1 MGTVTES
8 DALKGRGKR
17 LFFLSLAA
25 LGVVYGDIGTS
36 PLYTLRVCFGP
47 ELGLPVTEANVLGVL
62 SLVTWALLF
71 TISLKYLVFIL
82 KADNRGEG
90 GILALMALAKPEASP
105 SRTRALFLTAMGV
118 FGAALLYGD
127 GIITPA
133 ITVLGAMEGLE
144 VVTPALAAYVVPL
157 SLGVLVALFV
167 LQKRGTAR
175 VGTLFG
181 PVMTVWFLTL
191 ALLGAGAILTQPRV
205 LLAFNPLYGMEF
217 FARNGFHGF
226 LILGA
231 VFLAIT
237 GGEALYADMGHFGR
251 RPIRLVWFLLVQPS
265 LMLNYFGQGALLL
278 TDPESARNPFFL
290 LAPSWA
296 LYPLVALSTA
306 AAVIASQ
313 AVISGAFSLTRQA
326 VQLGFCPRM
335 EIRHTSSLEIGQIYA
350 PGVNW
355 ALMVSTI
362 LLVLGFQN
370 SNRLAAAYGVA
381 VTTTMVITTLIFL
394 VVTVRRWNWPPL
406 AAVPLSL
413 AFLTVDLAFFGANI
427 IKVQHGGYVP
437 LLLAGAIFV
446 LMFTW
451 KKGRGI
457 LAQRLKEGALP
468 ADLFLDDVERNP
480 PHRVPG
486 TAVFM
491 TGNPAGIPGALLHN
505 LKHNHVLHE
514 RVALLTVTTE
524 EVPVVSA
531 KDRLTV
537 EPLGHGFF
545 RLSARYG
552 FMETPDISQLLALA
566 EGQGFP
572 CDPMTT
578 TFFLG
583 RENLIPTDKPGMAR
597 WRKSL
602 FGLMSRN
609 AQSATMFFGIP
620 ANRVVELGAQIEL

>member
-1 MGTVTES
+1 MATATRS
-8 DALKGRGKR
+8 DTSKGQGRR
-17 LFFLSLAA
+17 LFFLCLAA

-47 ELGLPVTEANVLGVL
+47 ELGLPATETNVLGVL

-90 GILALMALAKPEASP
+90 GILALMALAKPEASRRP
-105 SRTRALFLTAMGV
+105 SRALILTAMGV

-144 VVTPALAAYVVPL
+144 VVTKALSAYVIPF
-157 SLGVLVALFV
+157 SLVVLVALFV
-167 LQKRGTAR
+167 IQKKGTAK
-175 VGTLFG
+175 VGALFG

-191 ALLGAGAILTQPRV
+191 AVLGAGGILTQPHV
-205 LLAFNPLYGMEF
+205 LLAISPLYGLRF
-217 FARNGFHGF
+217 LSQNGFHGF

-231 VFLAIT
+231 VFLSIT
-237 GGEALYADMGHFGR
+237 GGEALYADMGHFDR

-265 LMLNYFGQGALLL
+265 LMINYFGQGALLM
-278 TDPESARNPFFL
+278 TAPDSARNPFFL

-306 AAVIASQ
+306 AAIIASQ

-335 EIRHTSSLEIGQIYA
+335 QIRHTSSHEIGQIYA

-355 ALMVSTI
+355 VLMVSTI

-381 VTTTMVITTLIFL
+381 VTTTMVITTLLYL
-394 VVTVRRWNWPPL
+394 VVTVRTWNWPPV
-406 AAVPLSL
+406 AAVSLSMGFL
-413 AFLTVDLAFFGANI
+413 AVDLAFFGANI

-437 LLLAGAIFV
+437 LVLAVAIFV
-446 LMFTW
+446 LMSTW
-451 KKGRGI
+451 KRGRRI
-457 LAQRLKEGALP
+457 LAQRLQQEALP
-468 ADLFLDDVERNP
+468 VDLFLGDVERNP

-514 RVALLTVTTE
+514 RVALLTVATE
-524 EVPVVSA
+524 ELPVVSA

-537 EPLGHGFF
+537 EPLGQGFF
-545 RLSARYG
+545 RLRARYG
-552 FMETPDISQLLALA
+552 FMETPDIPRLLALA

-572 CDPMTT
+572 FDPATT
-578 TFFLG
+578 TYFLG
-583 RENLIPTDKPGMAR
+583 REILITSDKPGMAR

-602 FGLMSRN
+602 FRLMSRN
-609 AQSATMFFGIP
+609 AQSATTFFGIP
-620 ANRVVELGAQIEL
+620 PNRVVELGTQIEL

>member
-1 MGTVTES
+1 
-8 DALKGRGKR
+8 
-17 LFFLSLAA
+17 
-25 LGVVYGDIGTS
+25 
-36 PLYTLRVCFGP
+36 VCFGP
-47 ELGLPVTEANVLGVL
+47 ELGLPATEANVLGVL
-62 SLVTWALLF
+62 SLVVWALLI
-71 TISLKYLVFIL
+71 TVSLKYLVFIL

-90 GILALMALAKPEASP
+90 GILALMALAKPETSP
-105 SRTRALFLTAMGV
+105 SRTRVLFLMAMGV

-127 GIITPA
+127 GMITPA
-133 ITVLGAMEGLE
+133 ITVLGAVEGLE
-144 VVTPALAAYVVPL
+144 IVAPGLAAYVVPA
-157 SLGVLVALFV
+157 SLVVLVALFA
-167 LQKRGTAR
+167 LQRKGTAK

-181 PVMTVWFLTL
+181 PVMTLWFMTL
-191 ALLGAGAILTQPRV
+191 AVLGVGGILTEPRV
-205 LLAFNPLYGMEF
+205 LLALNPVHGFKF
-217 FARNGFHGF
+217 FAHNGFHGF
-226 LILGA
+226 LVLGA

-278 TDPESARNPFFL
+278 SDPTSARNPFFL
-290 LAPSWA
+290 LAPTWS
-296 LYPLVALSTA
+296 LYPLLALSTA
-306 AAVIASQ
+306 AAIIASQ

-335 EIRHTSSLEIGQIYA
+335 QIRHTSSLEIGQIYV

-355 ALMVSTI
+355 ALMVSTV
-362 LLVLGFQN
+362 LLVLAFQN

-394 VVTVRRWNWPPL
+394 VVTLRRWNWPPL
-406 AAVPLSL
+406 AAASLSA
-413 AFLTVDLAFFGANI
+413 AFLVVDLAFFGANI

-437 LLLAGAIFV
+437 LVLAAAIFV

-451 KKGRGI
+451 KRGRGI
-457 LAQRLKEGALP
+457 LARRLQEEALP
-468 ADLFLDDVERNP
+468 ADLFLGDVERNP
-480 PHRVPG
+480 PLRVPG

-491 TGNPAGIPGALLHN
+491 TGNPSGVPVALLHN

-514 RVALLTVTTE
+514 RVALLTVATE
-524 EVPVVSA
+524 EVPLVAA

-537 EPLGHGFF
+537 EPLGQGLF
-545 RLSARYG
+545 RLMARYG
-552 FMETPDISQLLALA
+552 FMETPDIPRLLALA

-572 CDPMTT
+572 FDPMTT

-583 RENLIPTDKPGMAR
+583 REILIPTDKPGMAR

-609 AQSATMFFGIP
+609 AQSATTYFGIP
-620 ANRVVELGAQIEL
+620 PNRVVELGTQIEL